1 MVRCP
6 FRDDGCAPA
15 GVAAPRRRV
24 RRVAAVA
31 VQESGRPGR
40 ERVLEAAYE
49 LFTRQGVTQ
58 VGVDA
63 VIARAGTAKMTLY
76 RHYGSRDELALA
88 VLKARERRWTFEWL
102 VDETAR
108 RAERP
113 EERLLAIF
121 DMFAE
126 WFEQP
131 DFEGCLFLT
140 AMLEHGDAEHPIR
153 QASVG
158 HLRTIRGFLRDLA
171 AEAGAP
177 DPVAFARQWHVL
189 MMGSIL
195 SAESGDT
202 AAAVGAREMGLSLL
216 QRHGMIAPEAES
228 GTAP

>member
-1 MVRCP
+1 MS
-6 FRDDGCAPA
+6 
-15 GVAAPRRRV
+15 
-24 RRVAAVA
+24 
-31 VQESGRPGR
+31 VQGSGRAGR

-49 LFTRQGVTQ
+49 LFTRQGMAQ

-88 VLKARERRWTFEWL
+88 VLKAREHRWTFGWL
-102 VDETAR
+102 AEETAR
-108 RAERP
+108 RTPRP

-140 AMLEHGDAEHPIR
+140 AMLEHGDVQHPIR

-158 HLRTIRGFLRDLA
+158 HLQTIRGFLRDLA

-195 SAESGDT
+195 AAESGD
-202 AAAVGAREMGLSLL
+202 AAAAKGAREMGLSLL
-216 QRHGMIAPEAES
+216 QRHGMIAPGSDGRA
-228 GTAP
+228 AP